1 MAFCANCGAQVEGRF
16 CAKCGAPLAAE
27 ATTGTTTTGTTIP
40 PPAAPAQAGGLSD
53 NVAAALCYL
62 LTIVTG
68 VLFLVLEPYN
78 KNKTIRFHAFQAI
91 FLGISWFVMVIVLGV
106 VMAPLAMMGVFFV
119 WSVTRLVYLAFLVLL
134 VVLMYKAYN
143 NEKWVLPVIGPL
155 AEKQA

>member
-1 MAFCANCGAQVEGRF
+1 MAFCANCGSQVEGRF
-16 CAKCGAPLAAE
+16 CARCGAPVAPGSAA
-27 ATTGTTTTGTTIP
+27 TGPEVP
-40 PPAAPAQAGGLSD
+40 PPAAPAPAGGLSD

-78 KNKTIRFHAFQAI
+78 KNKLIRFHAFQAI
-91 FLGISWFVMVIVLGV
+91 FLGVAWFVAVILLGIIT
-106 VMAPLAMMGVFFV
+106 APLAFLGISLVC
-119 WSVTRLVYLAFLVLL
+119 SLRRLVYLAFLVLL